1 MRTLLLLA
9 ASISTLI
16 SCSPQP
22 PLTAQEQP
30 AITPPNIIILFA
42 DDLGYGDLGSYG
54 HPYIRTPELDRL
66 ASAGQRWT
74 DFYVAAPVCSP
85 SRAALLTG
93 RLPVRSGLYGDS
105 IRVYFPQEPGGFPD
119 SEVSIAEA
127 LKARGYAA
135 GIFGKWHL
143 GDAEHAYPTQ
153 HGFDEWLG
161 IPYSNDMNW
170 VGDPSFDE
178 MRAMAARGEFEER
191 ARILA
196 PRPAKYAEPLEEYFE
211 SPLINSNA
219 NGSSSI
225 EQPVVQSN
233 LTRRYTEAAI
243 DFMGRNTDN
252 PFLVYLPYTM
262 PHTPLFRSDEFAGR
276 SLAGRYCDVVEEI
289 DWSVGEIR
297 RAVENLGLAD
307 NTLIIFSSDNGPWLT
322 MNEEGGSA
330 GLLRMGK
337 GSTFEGGVRVPAIFY
352 WPGKIQPS
360 VVSEL
365 GSTLDIFATV
375 MGLADLT
382 NDTGTDGYDLA
393 PVLFDGGVSPRV
405 ELPYYRGGTLY
416 AYRVDNW
423 KLHFVLE
430 GAYGQ
435 PPEKQVLPT
444 PELYNLTRDPSEKFD
459 VAADNPD
466 VVARILSAVAQH
478 QAGLQKQ
485 PPLFDARLSQL

>member
-1 MRTLLLLA
+1 MRSLLVFSA
-9 ASISTLI
+9 FLI
-16 SCSPQP
+16 ILNSCSQEPSSQ
-22 PLTAQEQP
+22 AQGNLDVG
-30 AITPPNIIILFA
+30 PPNIIILFA

-54 HPYIRTPELDRL
+54 HPYIRTPELDLL
-66 ASAGQRWT
+66 ASQGQRWT

-93 RLPVRSGLYGDS
+93 RLPVRTGLYGDS
-105 IRVYFPQEPGGFPD
+105 VRVYFPDEPGGFPD
-119 SEVSIAEA
+119 EEVSIASA

-161 IPYSNDMNW
+161 VPYSNDMNW
-170 VGDPSFDE
+170 VGEPSFDE
-178 MRAMAARGEFEER
+178 MRAMAARGELEER
-191 ARILA
+191 ARIYA

-211 SPLINSNA
+211 SPLITSSA
-219 NGSSSI
+219 NGDSSI
-225 EQPVVQSN
+225 EQPVRQSN

-243 DFMGRNTDN
+243 DFMGRNADK

-276 SLAGRYCDVVEEI
+276 SLGGRYGDVVEEI

-297 RAVENLGLAD
+297 RAVERLGVAD

-352 WPGKIQPS
+352 WPGKIQPRT
-360 VVSEL
+360 VSDI
-365 GSTLDIFATV
+365 GSTLDVFATV
-375 MGLADLT
+375 MALADLE
-382 NDTGTDGYDLA
+382 NGTGIDGYDLA
-393 PVLFDGGVSPRV
+393 PVLFDGGISPRV

-435 PPEKQVLPT
+435 PPEKVLL
-444 PELYNLTRDPSEKFD
+444 PEPVLYNLARDPSEKFD
-459 VAADNPD
+459 VAAANPD
-466 VVARILSAVAQH
+466 VVARILAAVSRH
-478 QAGLQKQ
+478 QSGLNKK
-485 PPLFDARLSQL
+485 PPLFDVRVSAL